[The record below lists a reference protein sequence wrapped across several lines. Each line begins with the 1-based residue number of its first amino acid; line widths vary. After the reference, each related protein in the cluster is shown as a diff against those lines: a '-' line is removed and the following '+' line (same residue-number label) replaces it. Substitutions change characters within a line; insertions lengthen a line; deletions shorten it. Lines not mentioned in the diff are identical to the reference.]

1 MMDVQKIRQDL
12 LEYIRDHPGTDKWT
26 VLKTVCPDCQKTG
39 FIILKGLIDEGMVC
53 VDFIHTETEEANT
66 RIVRPALDLN
76 SKGQDVR
83 GGGRMI
89 EDDMVNDA
97 LIQEALQYIADHGKV
112 TVGNVA
118 TMLMVEMEITPAQA
132 QEILIAL
139 VADGKVKYTPATLE
153 VRE

>member
-1 MMDVQKIRQDL
+1 
-12 LEYIRDHPGTDKWT
+12 
-26 VLKTVCPDCQKTG
+26 
-39 FIILKGLIDEGMVC
+39 
-53 VDFIHTETEEANT
+53 
-66 RIVRPALDLN
+66 
-76 SKGQDVR
+76 
-83 GGGRMI
+83 MI

-118 TMLMVEMEITPAQA
+118 TMLMVDMEITPEQA
-132 QEILIAL
+132 QEIIISL

>member
-1 MMDVQKIRQDL
+1 
-12 LEYIRDHPGTDKWT
+12 
-26 VLKTVCPDCQKTG
+26 
-39 FIILKGLIDEGMVC
+39 
-53 VDFIHTETEEANT
+53 
-66 RIVRPALDLN
+66 
-76 SKGQDVR
+76 
-83 GGGRMI
+83 MI

-97 LIQEALQYIADHGKV
+97 MVQEALHYIADHGKV

>member
-1 MMDVQKIRQDL
+1 
-12 LEYIRDHPGTDKWT
+12 
-26 VLKTVCPDCQKTG
+26 
-39 FIILKGLIDEGMVC
+39 
-53 VDFIHTETEEANT
+53 
-66 RIVRPALDLN
+66 
-76 SKGQDVR
+76 
-83 GGGRMI
+83 MI

-97 LIQEALQYIADHGKV
+97 MVQEALQYIADHGKV

>member
-1 MMDVQKIRQDL
+1 
-12 LEYIRDHPGTDKWT
+12 
-26 VLKTVCPDCQKTG
+26 
-39 FIILKGLIDEGMVC
+39 
-53 VDFIHTETEEANT
+53 
-66 RIVRPALDLN
+66 
-76 SKGQDVR
+76 
-83 GGGRMI
+83 MI

-97 LIQEALQYIADHGKV
+97 IVQEALQYIADHGKV

>member
-1 MMDVQKIRQDL
+1 
-12 LEYIRDHPGTDKWT
+12 
-26 VLKTVCPDCQKTG
+26 
-39 FIILKGLIDEGMVC
+39 
-53 VDFIHTETEEANT
+53 
-66 RIVRPALDLN
+66 
-76 SKGQDVR
+76 
-83 GGGRMI
+83 MI

-97 LIQEALQYIADHGKV
+97 LVQEALQYIADHGKV

-153 VRE
+153 VRK

>member
-1 MMDVQKIRQDL
+1 
-12 LEYIRDHPGTDKWT
+12 
-26 VLKTVCPDCQKTG
+26 
-39 FIILKGLIDEGMVC
+39 
-53 VDFIHTETEEANT
+53 
-66 RIVRPALDLN
+66 
-76 SKGQDVR
+76 
-83 GGGRMI
+83 MI

-97 LIQEALQYIADHGKV
+97 MVQEALQYIADHGKV

-139 VADGKVKYTPATLE
+139 VANGKVKYTPATLE

>member
-1 MMDVQKIRQDL
+1 
-12 LEYIRDHPGTDKWT
+12 
-26 VLKTVCPDCQKTG
+26 
-39 FIILKGLIDEGMVC
+39 
-53 VDFIHTETEEANT
+53 
-66 RIVRPALDLN
+66 
-76 SKGQDVR
+76 
-83 GGGRMI
+83 MI

-97 LIQEALQYIADHGKV
+97 MVQEALQYIADHGKV

-139 VADGKVKYTPATLE
+139 VADGKVKYAPATLE

>member
-1 MMDVQKIRQDL
+1 
-12 LEYIRDHPGTDKWT
+12 
-26 VLKTVCPDCQKTG
+26 
-39 FIILKGLIDEGMVC
+39 
-53 VDFIHTETEEANT
+53 
-66 RIVRPALDLN
+66 
-76 SKGQDVR
+76 
-83 GGGRMI
+83 MI
-89 EDDMVNDA
+89 EYDMVNDA
-97 LIQEALQYIADHGKV
+97 MVQEALQYIADHGKV

>member
-1 MMDVQKIRQDL
+1 
-12 LEYIRDHPGTDKWT
+12 
-26 VLKTVCPDCQKTG
+26 
-39 FIILKGLIDEGMVC
+39 
-53 VDFIHTETEEANT
+53 
-66 RIVRPALDLN
+66 
-76 SKGQDVR
+76 
-83 GGGRMI
+83 MI

-97 LIQEALQYIADHGKV
+97 LVQEALQYIADHGKV

>member
-1 MMDVQKIRQDL
+1 
-12 LEYIRDHPGTDKWT
+12 
-26 VLKTVCPDCQKTG
+26 
-39 FIILKGLIDEGMVC
+39 
-53 VDFIHTETEEANT
+53 
-66 RIVRPALDLN
+66 
-76 SKGQDVR
+76 
-83 GGGRMI
+83 MI

>member
-1 MMDVQKIRQDL
+1 
-12 LEYIRDHPGTDKWT
+12 
-26 VLKTVCPDCQKTG
+26 
-39 FIILKGLIDEGMVC
+39 
-53 VDFIHTETEEANT
+53 
-66 RIVRPALDLN
+66 
-76 SKGQDVR
+76 
-83 GGGRMI
+83 MI

-97 LIQEALQYIADHGKV
+97 MVQEALQYIADHGKV

-118 TMLMVEMEITPAQA
+118 TMLMVEMEITPAQS

>member
-1 MMDVQKIRQDL
+1 
-12 LEYIRDHPGTDKWT
+12 
-26 VLKTVCPDCQKTG
+26 
-39 FIILKGLIDEGMVC
+39 
-53 VDFIHTETEEANT
+53 
-66 RIVRPALDLN
+66 
-76 SKGQDVR
+76 
-83 GGGRMI
+83 MI

-97 LIQEALQYIADHGKV
+97 MVQEALQYIADHGKV

-139 VADGKVKYTPATLE
+139 VADGKVRYTPATLE